1 MKLLHIDSSIMGD
14 NSVSRGLGQQAVEQ
28 LKSAAPGLEVTY
40 YDLAA
45 NPVPHLGSD
54 LFAAQGLAAD
64 QRTSEQ
70 QANVAL
76 SEKIMADFLAAD
88 VLVIGAP
95 MYNFGLPS
103 QLKSWID
110 RIAVAGKTFK
120 YTANGPQG
128 LAGGKRA
135 IIISS
140 RGSFFKDAPMQAT
153 EHQESHLKT
162 VLGFLGITDV
172 TVVRAEGVAT
182 SPDNRNAALEIART
196 TIATLNPRRAA

>member
-28 LKSAAPGLEVTY
+28 LKSATPSLEVTY

-45 NPVPHLGSD
+45 NPVPHLDSG
-54 LFAAQGLAAD
+54 LFAAQGLPVD
-64 QRTSEQ
+64 QRTPEQ

-76 SEKIMADFLAAD
+76 SEKILADFLAAD

-120 YTANGPQG
+120 YTAAGPQG

-140 RGSFFKDAPMQAT
+140 RGSFFKDAPMQAM